1 MSKDPYRFSAR
12 FYDRLFEPINSGLR
26 LLGLRMF
33 LPKEGMSI
41 LDVGCGTGS
50 HLEMYQRYRC
60 NLYGIDSSPA
70 MLEISRERLG
80 DKADLYLGDATEM
93 PYDDNSFDLVIIM
106 LVLHEMKLQTRSHV
120 INELKRV
127 LKGDG
132 HILLI
137 DFHPGPI
144 QPFEGWRTKAIIFL
158 SEIAAGREHFR
169 NYRHFMSIR
178 GLPTIIKE
186 NGLVVK
192 KQKVVGGG
200 ALALFLLQKEG
211 C

>member
-1 MSKDPYRFSAR
+1 
-12 FYDRLFEPINSGLR
+12 
-26 LLGLRMF
+26 
-33 LPKEGMSI
+33 MSI
-41 LDVGCGTGS
+41 LDVGCGTGT

-60 NLYGIDSSPA
+60 NLFGIDSSPA
-70 MLEISRERLG
+70 MLDIAREKLG
-80 DKADLYLGDATEM
+80 DKAALYLGDATEM
-93 PYDDNSFDLVIIM
+93 HYDDNSFDLVILM
-106 LVLHEMKLQTRSHV
+106 LVLHEMKPQTRTHV
-120 INELKRV
+120 IKEMKRV
-127 LKGDG
+127 LKDDG

-144 QPFEGWRTKAIIFL
+144 QAFEGWRTKAIIFL

-178 GLPTIIKE
+178 GLPAIIEE

-192 KQKVVGGG
+192 KQKIVGGG

>member
-12 FYDRLFEPINSGLR
+12 FYDKLFEPINSGLR

-50 HLEMYQRYRC
+50 HLEMYQRYKC
-60 NLYGIDSSPA
+60 NLFGIDSSPA
-70 MLEISRERLG
+70 MLEIARERLG
-80 DKADLYLGDATEM
+80 GKADLYLGDATEM
-93 PYDDNSFDLVIIM
+93 PYDDNSFDLVLFM
-106 LVLHEMKLQTRSHV
+106 LVLHEMKPQTRSYV
-120 INELKRV
+120 IKEMKRV
-127 LKGDG
+127 LKDDG

-144 QPFEGWRTKAIIFL
+144 QAFEGWRTKAIIFL

-178 GLPTIIKE
+178 GLPTIIEE
-186 NGLVVK
+186 NGLVVE

-211 C
+211 G